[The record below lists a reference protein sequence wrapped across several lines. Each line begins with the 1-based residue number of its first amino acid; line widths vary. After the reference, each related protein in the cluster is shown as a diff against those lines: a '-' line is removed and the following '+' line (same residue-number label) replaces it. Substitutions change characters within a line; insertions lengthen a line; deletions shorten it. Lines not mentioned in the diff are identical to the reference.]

1 MHCSKQDG
9 PVRACKA
16 NINRLSG
23 KPPPSPWLLY
33 TDAFTH
39 QNFCTQTLLHF
50 TYQHFYTQ
58 TPLHTNSFT
67 HRRSYTPTL
76 RHTDAFTHTGAF
88 AHQCFYTPTLLY
100 TAVLTHTQT
109 LLYTHAFTHTHRQTL
124 LHTAAFTHTQTLLHT
139 RTHLHRQTLLHTDAF
154 YIRTLLHTNAFRRFY
169 TPTLLHT
176 NTFIHSRFDKQLLW
190 HTHTHQNSNL
200 ASVFDDRSSF
210 RAKGLRG
217 ALISCEMGARC
228 PSKSPEHS
236 FDQLFLLVLEYVW
249 PKMTKFSESCLIL
262 LVCLVLL
269 PSGQP
274 HYHHN
279 WQFEYD

>member
-39 QNFCTQTLLHF
+39 QHFYTQTLLHF
-50 TYQHFYTQ
+50 TYQHFCKQ
-58 TPLHTNSFT
+58 TALHTNSFT
-67 HRRSYTPTL
+67 HRRFYTPTL

-100 TAVLTHTQT
+100 TAVLT
-109 LLYTHAFTHTHRQTL
+109 
-124 LHTAAFTHTQTLLHT
+124 
-139 RTHLHRQTLLHTDAF
+139 
-154 YIRTLLHTNAFRRFY
+154 N
-169 TPTLLHT
+169 
-176 NTFIHSRFDKQLLW
+176 NCFD
-190 HTHTHQNSNL
+190 THTHQNSNL

-228 PSKSPEHS
+228 PSK
-236 FDQLFLLVLEYVW
+236 
-249 PKMTKFSESCLIL
+249 
-262 LVCLVLL
+262 
-269 PSGQP
+269 
-274 HYHHN
+274 
-279 WQFEYD
+279 